1 MAWPAGLATKGV
13 SLGDAVILEAGLPLT
28 MRVTVRASRSLVHLP
43 SGDPL
48 LAVPTIFTQDAV
60 VHDHVITLPVCDSPD
75 MATLEG
81 APIILGVDEV
91 THTYRLTVEYLDASG
106 ERASGSPLMRSEIG
120 PFRLLTA
127 DVSPVDLDGLFIG
140 HTAEG
145 VPYLPGEVG
154 PPNVLT
160 IGTVT
165 TGAAGSAADADIF
178 GAAPNQTLDLTI
190 PRGDVGAPGP
200 ANTLTVGSVTAS
212 EPGSAAEAD
221 ITGAAPNQT
230 LDLVLPRGDVGPTNS
245 LAIGTVTT
253 GAPGSSAA
261 ATITGAGPVQTL
273 NLTIPK
279 GDPGGLTIADNG
291 DGTLTL
297 GGNFI
302 TDNLDGTLTIGA

>member
-106 ERASGSPLMRSEIG
+106 ERASGSPLREIG

-140 HTAEG
+140 HTVEG
-145 VPYLPGEVG
+145 VPYLPGGGVT
-154 PPNVLT
+154 VHSALT
-160 IGTVT
+160 GRT
-165 TGAAGSAADADIF
+165 AADQHPI
-178 GAAPNQTLDLTI
+178 GA
-190 PRGDVGAPGP
+190 
-200 ANTLTVGSVTAS
+200 
-212 EPGSAAEAD
+212 
-221 ITGAAPNQT
+221 ITGLQAA
-230 LDLVLPRGDVGPTNS
+230 LDA
-245 LAIGTVTT
+245 LAG
-253 GAPGSSAA
+253 G
-261 ATITGAGPVQTL
+261 
-273 NLTIPK
+273 
-279 GDPGGLTIADNG
+279 PGGLSVV
-291 DGTLTL
+291 
-297 GGNFI
+297 
-302 TDNLDGTLTIGA
+302 DNLDGTLTIGA